1 MWKQEIHKLLEINQI
16 PFEFIQ
22 NQSVF
27 KMLFIPQHQLY
38 LHLIDIKIFQENDLP
53 ENYFQDFSDK
63 FNAQNQR
70 IIHLWE
76 DVYLSKKDLVQSRIL
91 SILGTFTR
99 LHARHCIVKRIDKP
113 MADNFLEINHL
124 QGKANAKLKYG
135 LFLKPQY
142 VERFGV
148 VGEDTDHG
156 NKNQQFNNRTVEPST
171 TQQLLIAVT
180 TFSGGRTMKEG
191 ERKGTR
197 SFELIRFA
205 SLKGY
210 VVVGGMDKL
219 MKAFT
224 NEHQPFDIMSYADR
238 DWSDGRSYEKLG
250 FSKIEN
256 TSQQTLY
263 INLKTLERLPLNW
276 LIEDKYL
283 EIFNA
288 GSIKFIKFL
297 ENKKV
302 LN

>member
-1 MWKQEIHKLLEINQI
+1 MWKQEIHKLLETNQI
-16 PFEFIQ
+16 PFEFVQ

-27 KMLFIPQHQLY
+27 EMLFIPQHQLY
-38 LHLIDIKIFQENDLP
+38 FHLIDIKVFQENDLSK
-53 ENYFQDFSDK
+53 NYFQDFSDK
-63 FNAQNQR
+63 FNAQSQR

-76 DVYLSKKDLVQSRIL
+76 DVYFFKKKLVQSRLL

-113 MADNFLEINHL
+113 TADNFLKINHL
-124 QGKANAKLKYG
+124 QGTVNAKLKYG

-142 VERFGV
+142 VERFI
-148 VGEDTDHG
+148 
-156 NKNQQFNNRTVEPST
+156 NYQQFNNRNINNST
-171 TQQLLIAVT
+171 TQQLLIAVA
-180 TFSGGRTMKEG
+180 TFSGGRMMKEG

-219 MKAFT
+219 LSTFT
-224 NEHQPFDIMSYADR
+224 NEHQPDDIMSYADR

-256 TSQQTLY
+256 SSPQTLY

-276 LIEDKYL
+276 LTDDKHL

-288 GSIKFIKFL
+288 GSIKFIKNIQTKKSSTESV
-297 ENKKV
+297 ENF
-302 LN
+302 

>member
-16 PFEFIQ
+16 PFDFVQ
-22 NQSVF
+22 NQTVF
-27 KMLFIPQHQLY
+27 EMLFIPQHQLY
-38 LHLIDIKIFQENDLP
+38 LHLIDIKSFHENDLP

-63 FNAQNQR
+63 FNSQNQR

-76 DVYLSKKDLVQSRIL
+76 DVYFFKKDLVQSRIL
-91 SILGTFTR
+91 SILGKFIR
-99 LHARHCIVKRIDKP
+99 LHARHCIIKRIDKSIT
-113 MADNFLEINHL
+113 DKFLKINHL
-124 QGKANAKLKYG
+124 QGSVKAKLKYG

-142 VERFGV
+142 VERFVPV
-148 VGEDTDHG
+148 VGEDTNHG
-156 NKNQQFNNRTVEPST
+156 NKP
-171 TQQLLIAVT
+171 LLIAIA

-210 VVVGGMDKL
+210 VAVGGMDKL
-219 MKAFT
+219 MSAFT
-224 NEHQPFDIMSYADR
+224 NEHHPFDIMSYADR
-238 DWSDGRSYEKLG
+238 DWSDGRSYDKLG

-256 TSQQTLY
+256 SLPQILY

-276 LIEDKYL
+276 LTDDEHL

-288 GSIKFIKFL
+288 GSIKFIKNIQTKKSSTESV
-297 ENKKV
+297 ENF
-302 LN
+302 

>member
-1 MWKQEIHKLLEINQI
+1 MWKQEIHKLLETNQI
-16 PFEFIQ
+16 PFDFVQ
-22 NQSVF
+22 NQTVF
-27 KMLFIPQHQLY
+27 EMLFIPQHQLY
-38 LHLIDIKIFQENDLP
+38 LHLIDIKSFHENDLP

-63 FNAQNQR
+63 FNSQNQR

-76 DVYLSKKDLVQSRIL
+76 DVYFFKKDLVQSRIL

-113 MADNFLEINHL
+113 TADNFLEINHL
-124 QGKANAKLKYG
+124 QGKVNAKLKYG

-142 VERFGV
+142 VERFGLLDAEGIV
-148 VGEDTDHG
+148 HA
-156 NKNQQFNNRTVEPST
+156 NKP
-171 TQQLLIAVT
+171 LLTAIA

-219 MKAFT
+219 MRVFT
-224 NEHQPFDIMSYADR
+224 DEHQPFDIMSYADR
-238 DWSDGRSYEKLG
+238 DWSDGRSYDKLG

-256 TSQQTLY
+256 SLPQTLY

-276 LIEDKYL
+276 LTDDEHL

-288 GSIKFIKFL
+288 GSIKFIKNIQTKKSSTESV
-297 ENKKV
+297 ENF
-302 LN
+302 

>member
-16 PFEFIQ
+16 PFEFVQ
-22 NQSVF
+22 NQTVF
-27 KMLFIPQHQLY
+27 EMLFIPQHQLY
-38 LHLIDIKIFQENDLP
+38 LLLIDIKIFQENDLP
-53 ENYFQDFSDK
+53 KNYFQEFSDK
-63 FNAQNQR
+63 FNSQNQR

-76 DVYLSKKDLVQSRIL
+76 DVYFFKKDLVQSRIL

-113 MADNFLEINHL
+113 TADNFLEINHL
-124 QGKANAKLKYG
+124 QGMVNAKLKYG

-142 VERFGV
+142 VERFGLLDAEGIV
-148 VGEDTDHG
+148 HA
-156 NKNQQFNNRTVEPST
+156 NKP
-171 TQQLLIAVT
+171 LLIAIA

-219 MKAFT
+219 MRVFT
-224 NEHQPFDIMSYADR
+224 DEHQPFDIMSYADR
-238 DWSDGRSYEKLG
+238 DWSDGRSYDKLG

-256 TSQQTLY
+256 SLPQTLY

-276 LIEDKYL
+276 LTDDEHL

-288 GSIKFIKFL
+288 GSIKFIKNIQTKKSSTESV
-297 ENKKV
+297 ENF
-302 LN
+302 